1 MEKELLEIFKKKYN
15 QGDSYYCR
23 VNNKG
28 DKWIVGYKNDYPM
41 QHGDGVEW
49 TIPVEVVE
57 MLVSRVNAE
66 VIVKLADDEKKILD
80 MLFASKTAEIQ
91 AHIIFDEPLEKRMGK
106 VKLMGK
112 LNEIHKKLSKF
123 SE

>member
-1 MEKELLEIFKKKYN
+1 MELLKT
-15 QGDSYYCR
+15 
-23 VNNKG
+23 
-28 DKWIVGYKNDYPM
+28 M
-41 QHGDGVEW
+41 QHYFEINQCYPGNEYWSKLFEKAIEADNKSF
-49 TIPVEVVE
+49 P
-57 MLVSRVNAE
+57 LNAE